1 MSFTS
6 FQNYLSNTYDDSNE
20 NNWFSGN
27 TWGQFV
33 NIEPQF
39 VTQIRDTVL
48 SLSKSN
54 VPTTYKIEIPKVK
67 SIPRIKSIKT
77 FDLES
82 NASPNPN
89 PNPNPKVNINS
100 KEKEI
105 KEIKEIKE
113 NIKVKYT
120 YISVTGILFCLY
132 IYVNIHL

>member
-27 TWGQFV
+27 IWGQFV
-33 NIEPQF
+33 NIEAQF

-54 VPTTYKIEIPKVK
+54 VATTYTIEIPKVK

-82 NASPNPN
+82 NATPSPRPS
-89 PNPNPKVNINS
+89 PKVNINS

-105 KEIKEIKE
+105 KDIKDIKE

>member
-27 TWGQFV
+27 AWGQFV

-48 SLSKSN
+48 SLSKTN
-54 VPTTYKIEIPKVK
+54 VATTYTIEIPKVK

-82 NASPNPN
+82 NATPTPRPS
-89 PNPNPKVNINS
+89 PKVNINS

-105 KEIKEIKE
+105 KDIKE

>member
-89 PNPNPKVNINS
+89 PNPNPMESEFYEFQSNQRKSLDCVRS
-100 KEKEI
+100 RD
-105 KEIKEIKE
+105 
-113 NIKVKYT
+113 T
-120 YISVTGILFCLY
+120 
-132 IYVNIHL
+132 